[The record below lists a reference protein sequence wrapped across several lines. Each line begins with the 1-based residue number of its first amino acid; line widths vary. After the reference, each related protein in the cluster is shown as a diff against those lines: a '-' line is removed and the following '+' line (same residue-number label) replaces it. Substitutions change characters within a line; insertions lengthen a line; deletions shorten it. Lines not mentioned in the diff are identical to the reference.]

1 MKHDNRGLGRILT
14 GWLAT
19 AGLVTGLVGLALAP
33 AVAQAQT
40 TPRKDLKLFKNFFVT
55 GDYVAAGVSL
65 ENRGING
72 VAKGD
77 IVVGADQIPPD
88 AEIVA
93 AYLYWQSIAPTGAP
107 QNANTGAKFRGN
119 PIASNAVLV
128 NRVGSSTCSSNGGA
142 TGDAN
147 GSRAVYVHRADVLR
161 YFPRLREKITS
172 SGTGT
177 ADAYRFVVNATGAH
191 SVELPDGLDS
201 NKLPSALGAS
211 LVIVYRQA
219 GYLPGTYTQARQP
232 LRSIVIYEGGHTM
245 NNARPDFEVQLDGFY
260 QALSAAP
267 NAKLTAVVS
276 NGQANFSEKLSI
288 RSVGATGATTSTYTP
303 PLNPFRGTAGVPA
316 GQTDAGF
323 DVVTFT
329 DLPRAGSVPAQTVFA
344 GDSRTAVLRV
354 EPAAS
359 GSFDCLSFSTVVAS
373 TPVQDRDAD
382 GLLDVWETS
391 ETLVDAND
399 GTPLPNLKAMG
410 ADPDVQDVFV
420 QIDYMYRGNDR
431 SQQNL
436 LPSRQALAWVTD
448 AFKRAPI
455 TARGCAKPNGS
466 FCPIRVHFDVGA
478 DVDDVVPG
486 TGDDWVNT
494 GRYSAAKA
502 ATCASNWTLD
512 CAILPAEHSRG
523 GNAISAPVCDDQPAN
538 PLTGRGAKLCAF
550 PGPKYAGTV
559 GWKSGL
565 RAFRDG
571 KRDSTAGAKP
581 APCVPGSADCR
592 FPRARKDMFRYVLF
606 AHALALPSSLPQNQL
621 AETYYDV
628 NGNPIRPFTPPRKT
642 SGIADVGGGDL
653 MVTLG
658 QWDGGKGSPFVQAST
673 LMHEMGHLFGL
684 RHGGLR
690 DSVVTQTIG
699 TRTFQVVTLDP
710 QPNCK
715 PNYQS
720 VMNYLFQ
727 IRGVGDNGTAAVD
740 YSRQELGALNEAGLN
755 EAAGM
760 GTPLAYDARWYA
772 PKANSTLDRRLDT
785 APMTRRCD
793 GTPFANGDIQS
804 GTKDANGNEITPR
817 VDYVRIDADPRAPD
831 APINWNL
838 TGTSTEVLTGAAA
851 LDINGDGKIGYIP
864 PGANDF
870 LTMDLRQTGAR
881 RSVGSQR
888 LSQVIVVPGV
898 NGAPARTY
906 DPVNG
911 PIGGGLSL
919 DTTGY
924 VDATGYGDLGYGDLG
939 YGDLGYGDLGYGDL
953 GYGDLGYG
961 DLGYGDLGYGDLGA
975 TFNVAGAGYGDLGYG
990 DLGYGDLGYGDL
1002 GYGDLGA
1009 TPDRDS
1015 WVVTAGFGDG
1025 SVDLE
1030 TAADL
1035 GTSPRNLQATVVR
1048 RAIELRWDPPAVGT
1062 ATYRL
1067 FRVEG
1072 TAVTDANYA
1081 TAIEL
1086 PIPATSPTGP
1096 VVDTNNLR
1104 NNRTYTYWV
1113 AADVVTRVGEETKTV
1128 KTRSNTVTI
1137 TF

>member
-1 MKHDNRGLGRILT
+1 MRRGDENVKKQTRGFGRSLQL
-14 GWLAT
+14 WLAT
-19 AGLVTGLVGLALAP
+19 AGLAAAMSGALLVPAP
-33 AVAQAQT
+33 AEAQA
-40 TPRKDLKLFKNFFVT
+40 TPRKDLKLFKNFFLT
-55 GDYVAAGVSL
+55 GDYHAAGVSL
-65 ENRGING
+65 EGRGVG
-72 VAKGD
+72 GYARGD
-77 IVVGADQIPPD
+77 VVIAPGDVPPD

-93 AYLYWQSIAPTGAP
+93 AYLYWQSITPTGAP
-107 QNANTGAKFRGN
+107 QDANVGAKFRGN
-119 PIASNAVLV
+119 PIAANAVLV
-128 NRVGSSTCSSNGGA
+128 NRVGSATCSSNGGA

-161 YFPRLREKITS
+161 YFPRLREKFVAPDGS
-172 SGTGT
+172 
-177 ADAYRFVVNATGAH
+177 DAYRFVVNAAGAH
-191 SVELPDGLDS
+191 PVELPDGLTT
-201 NKLPSALGAS
+201 NKVPSALGAS
-211 LVIVYRQA
+211 LVLVYRQA
-219 GYLPGTYTQARQP
+219 GYLPGSYTTPRQP
-232 LRSIVIYEGGHTM
+232 LRSIVIYEGGHTI

-260 QALSAAP
+260 QALNGP
-267 NAKLTAVVS
+267 TGAKLTAIVS
-276 NGQANFSEKLSI
+276 NGQANFSERLTLRSI
-288 RSVGATGATTSTYTP
+288 GATGATTSTYAP
-303 PLNPFRGTAGVPA
+303 PLNPFRGTAGVT
-316 GQTDAGF
+316 GTDAGF

-329 DLPRAGSVPAQTVFA
+329 DLPRAGNVPPQTVLA
-344 GDSRTAVLRV
+344 ADSRTAVLRV
-354 EPAAS
+354 EPPPTG
-359 GSFDCLSFSTVVAS
+359 GSFDCLSFSTVIAS
-373 TPVQDRDAD
+373 TPVQDRDSD

-391 ETLVDAND
+391 ETLVDAAD
-399 GTPLPNLKAMG
+399 GSPLPNLKAMG

-420 QIDYMYRGNDR
+420 QIDYMYRGTDR

-436 LPSRQALAWVTD
+436 LPSRQALTWVTD

-478 DVDDVVPG
+478 DVDDVAAN
-486 TGDDWVNT
+486 DDWANT
-494 GRYSAAKA
+494 GRYGAAKA
-502 ATCASNWTLD
+502 STCASNWTLD
-512 CAILPAEHSRG
+512 CAIIPAAHSRG
-523 GNAISAPVCDDQPAN
+523 GNAISAPVCDDEPAN
-538 PLTGRGAKLCAF
+538 PATGRGPKLCAF

-565 RAFRDG
+565 RSFRDSR
-571 KRDSTAGAKP
+571 RDSTFGAEP
-581 APCVPGSADCR
+581 APCTPGSADCR
-592 FPRARKDMFRYVLF
+592 FPRVRKDMFRYALF
-606 AHALALPSSLPQNQL
+606 AHALALPSSLPQNQG
-621 AETYYDV
+621 AESYYDV
-628 NGNPIRPFTPPRKT
+628 NGNFVRSFTPPRKT
-642 SGIADVGGGDL
+642 SGIADVGGADL
-653 MVTLG
+653 MITLG
-658 QWDGGKGSPFVQAST
+658 QWDGGKGTDFVQATT

-690 DSVVTQTIG
+690 DTVVTQTLG

-740 YSRQELGALNEAGLN
+740 YSRQELGALDERALN

-760 GTPLAYDARWYA
+760 GATLAYDPRWYA
-772 PKANSTLDRRLDT
+772 PKANSALDRRIDT
-785 APMTRRCD
+785 APATRRCD
-793 GTPFANGDIQS
+793 GTPFEPSDVS
-804 GTKDANGNEITPR
+804 GKG
-817 VDYVRIDADPRAPD
+817 YVRIDADPRAPD
-831 APINWNL
+831 SPINWNL
-838 TGTSTEVLTGAAA
+838 VGTATEVLTPTSTTAPSIDVN
-851 LDINGDGKIGYIP
+851 LDGGIGYIP

-870 LTMDLRQTGAR
+870 LTMDLRQIGAR
-881 RSVGSQR
+881 RAVGSQR
-888 LSQVIVVPGV
+888 LAQVIVVPDG
-898 NGAPARTY
+898 NGGFRTY

-924 VDATGYGDLGYGDLG
+924 VDASGYGDLGYGDLG

-1009 TPDRDS
+1009 LPDRDA

-1030 TAADL
+1030 TATDL
-1035 GTSPRNLQATVVR
+1035 GASPRNLLATAVR

-1062 ATYRL
+1062 ATYQL

-1072 TAVTDANYA
+1072 ATVTDANYPLA
-1081 TAIEL
+1081 KQI
-1086 PIPATSPTGP
+1086 PIPATAPTGP
-1096 VVDTNNLR
+1096 VQDTTVK

-1113 AADVVTRVGEETKTV
+1113 VATVTTQEQGTV

-1137 TF
+1137 KF